1 MAGPEA
7 VARPSAGR
15 ELPGQDLVE
24 AGLSDLAAGR
34 ESIPALLVIS
44 FSQRLRE
51 LGYPVPERRI
61 PDPEIRL
68 YRLVEAEQPNPHV
81 HYNGLIARM
90 VSFAQ
95 AAECAR

>member
-1 MAGPEA
+1 MGA
-7 VARPSAGR
+7 V
-15 ELPGQDLVE
+15 ELPGQDLVD
-24 AGLSDLAAGR
+24 AGLRDLRAGL
-34 ESIPALLVIS
+34 ESIPGLLVAS

-51 LGYPVPERRI
+51 LGYSVPELRV

-68 YRLVEAEQPNPHV
+68 YRLIEREQGNPHV

-90 VSFAQ
+90 VSFTQ